1 MELGE
6 FSMQAWWHD
15 LSLLNKLTIPIQ
27 SVLFLVLLLA
37 QHLLLN
43 QFEEHIIS
51 EAQTRARIS
60 ADGVING
67 MNMLMLN
74 GIISQADQRQLF
86 IKKMGTSTKVQ
97 ELRIIRAKQV
107 QDQFGPGLPEEQAV
121 DDMDK
126 QAMLTAKPQFQL
138 LNNGDKHS
146 LRSVVPF
153 VASTNFRG
161 TNCLTCHQVQEGSVN
176 GAASISFDLS
186 DDFGLL
192 QRASYALWGAQLI
205 IQLLFYILISQIIR
219 LVIRPVRELEQS
231 LRKLSTGDFSGEIHA
246 RGGDEIA
253 SIARS
258 AGRVNKDL
266 GLLISNVKTASVQ
279 LSDTAGRVAMV
290 SSMTSAGVAS
300 QQMETQHASESVGS
314 IVNSLNES
322 VAASR
327 NAVGVADDIAEH
339 ARIVKDVVMQS
350 VTSIHGLATDVNAA
364 TTVIKKLE
372 RESNEISGVTQIIT
386 EIANQTNLLALNA
399 AIEAA
404 RAGEQGRGFAV
415 VADEVRKL
423 AKRTQDATQDIHQKI
438 EALQNDVR
446 EATLVMIKGHEQAEE
461 SVSQINKTG
470 LPLEQISRHIS
481 MIHEANERIAS
492 SIEEQCS
499 IATRINDTIV
509 NISKVAE
516 QTSFSSK
523 DTAAEIIKVAEA
535 AIILNQLVDKFVLP
549 NWTPPAAP
557 SKPEKSAASDDVLF

>member
-1 MELGE
+1 
-6 FSMQAWWHD
+6 MQAWWND
-15 LSLLNKLTIPIQ
+15 LSLQNKLTIPIQ
-27 SVLFLVLLLA
+27 LLLFLVLLLV
-37 QHLLLN
+37 QHLVLN

-86 IKKMGTSTKVQ
+86 VKKMGASANVQ
-97 ELRIIRAKQV
+97 ELRVIRAKQV
-107 QDQFGPGLPEEQAV
+107 QDQFGPGLPEEQAL

-126 QAMLTAKPQFQL
+126 QAMLSATPQFQL
-138 LNNGDKHS
+138 LKNGDKHS
-146 LRSVVPF
+146 LRSVFPF
-153 VASTNFRG
+153 VASTDFRG
-161 TNCLTCHQVQEGSVN
+161 TNCLTCHQVQEGTVN
-176 GAASISFDLS
+176 GAASITFDLS
-186 DDFGLL
+186 DDFGLI
-192 QRASYALWGAQLI
+192 QKASYALWGAQLI

-219 LVIRPVRELEQS
+219 IVIKPVRKLELS
-231 LRKLSTGDFSGEIHA
+231 LRKLSTGDFTGEIHV

-253 SIARS
+253 SIAKS
-258 AGRVNKDL
+258 AERVNRDL

-290 SSMTSAGVAS
+290 SSMTSAGVTS
-300 QQMETQHASESVGS
+300 QQRETQQASESVGR

-327 NAVGVADDIAEH
+327 KAVSVADDIAEH
-339 ARIVKDVVMQS
+339 ARIVKDVVMHA
-350 VTSIHGLATDVNAA
+350 VTSIHGLATDVNSA
-364 TTVIKKLE
+364 TAVIKELE
-372 RESNEISGVTQIIT
+372 RESNEISSVTQIIT

-446 EATLVMIKGHEQAEE
+446 EATLVMIKGHEQAEV
-461 SVSQINKTG
+461 SVSQINKTS
-470 LPLEQISRHIS
+470 LPLEQISQHIS

-492 SIEEQCS
+492 SIEEQCA
-499 IATRINDTIV
+499 IATKINDTIM

-523 DTAAEIIKVAEA
+523 DTAAEIVMVAEA

-549 NWTPPAAP
+549 NWTRPVAP
-557 SKPEKSAASDDVLF
+557 SKPEKIADSDDVLF

>member
-1 MELGE
+1 
-6 FSMQAWWHD
+6 MQAWWND
-15 LSLLNKLTIPIQ
+15 LSMQNKLTIPIQ
-27 SVLFLVLLLA
+27 LVLFLVLLLA

-51 EAQTRARIS
+51 EAQTRARVS
-60 ADGVING
+60 ADGIING

-86 IKKMGTSTKVQ
+86 VKKMGASANVQ
-97 ELRIIRAKQV
+97 ELRVIRAKQV
-107 QDQFGPGLPEEQAV
+107 QDQFGPGLPEEQAL

-126 QAMLTAKPQFQL
+126 QAMLSATPQFQL
-138 LNNGDKHS
+138 LRNGDKHS

-161 TNCLTCHQVQEGSVN
+161 TNCLTCHQVQEGTVN
-176 GAASISFDLS
+176 GAASITFDLS
-186 DDFGLL
+186 DDFGLI
-192 QRASYALWGAQLI
+192 QKASYALWGAQLI

-219 LVIRPVRELEQS
+219 IVIKPVRKLELS
-231 LRKLSTGDFSGEIHA
+231 LRKLSTGDFTGEIHV

-253 SIARS
+253 SIAKS
-258 AGRVNKDL
+258 AEQVNKDL

-300 QQMETQHASESVGS
+300 QQMETQQASESVGR

-327 NAVGVADDIAEH
+327 KAVSVADDIAEH
-339 ARIVKDVVMQS
+339 ARIVKDVVMHA
-350 VTSIHGLATDVNAA
+350 VTSIHGLATDVNSA
-364 TTVIKKLE
+364 TAVIKELE
-372 RESNEISGVTQIIT
+372 RESNEISSVTQIIT

-446 EATLVMIKGHEQAEE
+446 EATLVMIKGHEQAEV
-461 SVSQINKTG
+461 SVSQINKTS
-470 LPLEQISRHIS
+470 LPLEQISQHIS

-499 IATRINDTIV
+499 IATKINDTIV

-549 NWTPPAAP
+549 NWTRPVAP
-557 SKPEKSAASDDVLF
+557 SNSQKSAASDDVLF